1 MSKLGFFK
9 NMEFLSRNC
18 PGCGS
23 SSDQASPAMHSTP
36 RAEDLNFADL
46 TSYWRGFKKKNI
58 FFSYFRCSVCQLVYC
73 PVYFTSEQ
81 LLDLYSFMG
90 DNTAGEKGSVLVK
103 TQESYLRN
111 LSEKIEIHGSWLELG
126 GDIGLLTEQLL
137 SFSSVDSVE
146 VLEPNLNVHEQ
157 LSETLKSRGKVAASW
172 SGISN
177 EKKFKGVIAI
187 HVFDHL
193 LDLQSELK
201 MIIKSLEKEGSIFF
215 VTHDESSILQKFL
228 KSKWP
233 PFCLQHP
240 QLFNPESIKNILK
253 LNGFNKIHVTKTFN
267 YFTLRHI
274 VDVATSVVGFGSFIS
289 KLCPNVTIKL
299 KLGNIA
305 TFAQK
310 TDLVA

>member
-1 MSKLGFFK
+1 
-9 NMEFLSRNC
+9 MEFLNRSC

-23 SSDQASPAMHSTP
+23 SSDQATLAMHSTP
-36 RAEDLNFADL
+36 RAEDLNFVDL
-46 TSYWRGFKKKNI
+46 ISYWRGFRKKNI

-81 LLDLYSFMG
+81 LLHLYSFMD

-103 TQESYLRN
+103 TQKAYLRN
-111 LSEKIEIHGSWLELG
+111 LSEKIKIQGSWLELG

-137 SFSSVDSVE
+137 NLSGVDLVD

-157 LSETLKSRGKVAASW
+157 LSETLKSRGKVLVNW
-172 SGISN
+172 SDLSI

-193 LDLQSELK
+193 LDLRSELK
-201 MIIKSLEKEGSIFF
+201 MITKNLEKKGSMFF

-233 PFCLQHP
+233 PYCLQHP
-240 QLFNPESIKNILK
+240 QLFNPASIKNILK
-253 LNGFNKIHVTKTFN
+253 LNGFSKIHVTKTFN

-274 VDVATSVVGFGSFIS
+274 VDVATSVIGFGGFIS
-289 KLCPNVTIKL
+289 QLCPNVTIKL

>member
-1 MSKLGFFK
+1 MLKLGVSEI
-9 NMEFLSRNC
+9 MEFLRRNC

-23 SSDQASPAMHSTP
+23 SSNQATPTMHSTP

-46 TSYWRGFKKKNI
+46 TSYWRGFRKKNV
-58 FFSYFRCSVCQLVYC
+58 FFSYFRCSVCLLVYC

-81 LLDLYSFMG
+81 LLNLYSFMG
-90 DNTAGEKGSVLVK
+90 DNTAGEKGSTLTK

-111 LSEKIEIHGSWLELG
+111 LSGKTKIHGNWLELG

-137 SFSSVDSVE
+137 DFSSVDSVE
-146 VLEPNLNVHEQ
+146 VLEPNLNVHDQ
-157 LSETLKSRGKVAASW
+157 LSATLKSRGKVAASW

-177 EKKFKGVIAI
+177 EKNFNGVIAI

-193 LDLQSELK
+193 LDLQAELK
-201 MIIKSLEKEGSIFF
+201 MIIKRLDKEGTIFF
-215 VTHDESSILQKFL
+215 VTHDESSILQRLL

-240 QLFNPESIKNILK
+240 QLFNPESITNVLK
-253 LNGFNKIHVTKTFN
+253 LNGFNKIHVDKTFN

-274 VDVATSVVGFGSFIS
+274 VDVATSMIGFGGFIS
-289 KLCPNVTIKL
+289 RLCPSVTIRL

-305 TFAQK
+305 TYAENFDSEA
-310 TDLVA
+310 

>member
-1 MSKLGFFK
+1 MINFGSSKH
-9 NMEFLSRNC
+9 MEFLNRNC

-23 SSDQASPAMHSTP
+23 SSEQASPAMHSTP

-46 TSYWRGFKKKNI
+46 TNYWRGFKKKNI
-58 FFSYFRCSVCQLVYC
+58 FFSYSRCSVCQLVYF
-73 PVYFTSEQ
+73 PVYFTGEQ
-81 LLDLYSFMG
+81 LLNLYSFMG

-103 TQESYLRN
+103 TQDSYVRN
-111 LSEKIEIHGSWLELG
+111 LSEKIELHGNWLELG

-137 SFSSVDSVE
+137 NFSSVDSVD
-146 VLEPNLNVHEQ
+146 VLEPNMNVHEQ
-157 LSETLKSRGKVAASW
+157 LSEILKSRGKVAASW

-215 VTHDESSILQKFL
+215 VTHDESSILRKFL

-240 QLFNPESIKNILK
+240 QLFNPESITNILK
-253 LNGFNKIHVTKTFN
+253 LNGFNEICVTKTFN

-274 VDVATSVVGFGSFIS
+274 VDVATSVIGFGKFIS
-289 KLCPNVTIKL
+289 RLCPNVTIRL